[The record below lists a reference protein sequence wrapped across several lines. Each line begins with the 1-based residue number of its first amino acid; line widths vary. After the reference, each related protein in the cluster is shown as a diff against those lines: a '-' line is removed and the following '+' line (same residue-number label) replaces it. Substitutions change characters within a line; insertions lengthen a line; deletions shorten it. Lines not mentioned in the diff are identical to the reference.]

1 MSAVQI
7 ELPPKLVPVFSKP
20 RGKLRYRGSFG
31 GRGSGKSFTFAKMA
45 AIWGYAEKL
54 RILCTRELQVSIKES
69 FHAEV
74 KNAIASEPWL
84 TAAYDVGV
92 DYIRGKN
99 GTEFLFRGLRHNM
112 SGIKSMA
119 QIDLCIVEEAED
131 VPEDSWRDLLP
142 TIRAPGSELWI
153 IWNPKTYNSPVDM
166 RFRQNTPPRS
176 HFVEMNYTDNPWF
189 PKELDDE
196 RLNDKAIL
204 SQSVYDHIW
213 EGAYLTE
220 AEDRIYHFFQ
230 RHTHDSKRAAQP
242 GERLHIGL
250 DFNIGGCCATVWV
263 IDGLKTTAVDEFV
276 SYDTQDFINNLSRF
290 NGHQLTIYPDASGGA
305 SKTNASMSDIALIRQ
320 AGFAVDVPHRNP
332 AVRDRINAVN
342 TMLAQGNLFVN
353 TERCPELTN
362 ALEMHTYNDR
372 GDPTKYTTHPAI
384 DDWSDCSGYFIH
396 RKFPVRKPVTDIKV
410 TFAV

>member
-1 MSAVQI
+1 MTTARI
-7 ELPPKLVPVFSKP
+7 KIPPKLIPVFTPK
-20 RGKLRYRGSFG
+20 RGVLRYRGAYG
-31 GRGSGKSFTFAKMA
+31 GRGSAKSFTFAKMA

-84 TAAYDVGV
+84 AAAYDVGV

-142 TIRAPGSELWI
+142 TIRSEGSEIWV
-153 IWNPKTYNSPVDM
+153 IWNPKTYDSPVDK
-166 RFRQNTPPRS
+166 RFRKNTPENC
-176 HFVEMNYTDNPWF
+176 HMVEMNYTDNPWF
-189 PKELDDE
+189 PPVLDAE

-220 AEDRIYHFFQ
+220 AEDRIYHFFK
-230 RHTHDSKRAAQP
+230 RHTHDSRRSIQS

-250 DFNIGGCCATVWV
+250 DFNIGGCCATTWV
-263 IDGLKTTAVDEFV
+263 IDGQKTTAVDEFV
-276 SYDTQDFINNLSRF
+276 SYDTQDFINNLSRYK
-290 NGHQLTIYPDASGGA
+290 GHNLTIYPDASGGA
-305 SKTNASMSDIALIRQ
+305 SKTNASMSDIALIQQ
-320 AGFAVDVPHRNP
+320 AGFTVDVPNKNP

-342 TMLAQGNLFVN
+342 AMLSAENMFVN
-353 TERCPELTN
+353 TEKCPELTN
-362 ALEMHTYNDR
+362 ALEMHVYNDR

-384 DDWSDCSGYFIH
+384 DDWSDCCGYFIH
-396 RKFPVRKPVTDIKV
+396 RKFPVKKPITSIPFH
-410 TFAV
+410 FAV